1 MPLQFQYIHSPG
13 RSEEATRG
21 APLRG
26 SEPNTS
32 HRAAERH
39 RQHQVIVLAIHQT
52 KDIGVL
58 RVVEG
63 RAPERSGHRRIR
75 RASVGSLHERH
86 VDKIAELARR
96 DNGAE
101 TALGER
107 MKPARQSREGARQA
121 KGVADG

>member
-1 MPLQFQYIHSPG
+1 MTAPKTWIQKGMPRLPLQFPNIHSPG

-39 RQHQVIVLAIHQT
+39 CQHQVIVLAIHPT
-52 KDIGVL
+52 EDIGVL

-63 RAPERSGHRRIR
+63 RAPERSDHRRIR
-75 RASVGSLHERH
+75 RASAGSRHERH
-86 VDKIAELARR
+86 AYKNVERVRR
-96 DNGAE
+96 YDRAE
-101 TALGER
+101 TAFGER
-107 MKPARQSREGARQA
+107 HQPAR
-121 KGVADG
+121 